1 MISFLTKLYTPF
13 IIKQRKFMNKRNYAY
28 LFCALSLFALSYLQA
43 ITKSKDKPM
52 EQGLTLDLK
61 NFKSS
66 PTGILFE
73 IVKPGT
79 GAQVEKGQIAT
90 VHYTGHLLDGKDKI
104 GKFFD
109 SSKKRNQPFQF
120 KVGAGQVI
128 KGWDLTLQ
136 DMKIGET
143 RIVILP
149 PNMGY
154 GSQNVGGGLIP
165 ANSTLIFEIEL
176 LKAA

>member
-1 MISFLTKLYTPF
+1 
-13 IIKQRKFMNKRNYAY
+13 MNKKNYAY
-28 LFCALSLFALSYLQA
+28 LLCALSLFTLSYLQTS
-43 ITKSKDKPM
+43 TKTKGKSM
-52 EQGLTLDLK
+52 EQGQTLDLK
-61 NFKSS
+61 NFKST
-66 PTGILFE
+66 PTGISFE
-73 IVKPGT
+73 IIKPGT
-79 GAQVEKGQIAT
+79 GDQAQKGQIAT
-90 VHYTGHLLDGKDKI
+90 VHYTGHLLEGKDKV

-120 KVGAGQVI
+120 RIGAGQVI
-128 KGWDLTLQ
+128 KGWDLSLQ
-136 DMKIGET
+136 DMKVGET

>member
-1 MISFLTKLYTPF
+1 
-13 IIKQRKFMNKRNYAY
+13 MNKKNYAY
-28 LFCALSLFALSYLQA
+28 LLCALSLFTLSYLQTN
-43 ITKSKDKPM
+43 TKAKGKSM
-52 EQGLTLDLK
+52 ELGQTLDLK
-61 NFKSS
+61 NFKST

-73 IVKPGT
+73 IIKPGT
-79 GAQVEKGQIAT
+79 GDQAQKGQIAT
-90 VHYTGHLLDGKDKI
+90 VHYTGHLLEGKDKV

-120 KVGAGQVI
+120 RIGAGQVI
-128 KGWDLTLQ
+128 KGWDLSLQ
-136 DMKIGET
+136 DMKVGET

-149 PNMGY
+149 PSMGY

-165 ANSTLIFEIEL
+165 AHSTLIFEIEL